1 MKSSEGDFKSN
12 VFSLNDI
19 YLKLKNITLV
29 LARGLL
35 LIFFSNV
42 YIHNVVSTFSNN
54 VKIDVEDDNVV
65 SILPNVVQMLK

>member
-35 LIFFSNV
+35 LIFFFKCLYSQRCFHVFQQCENRR
-42 YIHNVVSTFSNN
+42 
-54 VKIDVEDDNVV
+54 
-65 SILPNVVQMLK
+65 